1 MKKVVLLLICIAL
14 LGGVAA
20 CGGGGTTPTE
30 TATSPT
36 SSPTATLPSP
46 TPTKTIVVGT
56 AAEYP
61 PMEYVENGEIVGFD
75 IDLIKELARIAGYNV
90 QIENTAWDGIFAALF
105 AKKVDVVASA
115 VSITDERKKEM
126 LFVGPYLEAG
136 QGIVI
141 KKDRTDIKGPDDLK
155 GKTIGV
161 QKSTT
166 GDEAASA
173 MEGVRVERYEDILL
187 AFKDLENGR
196 IDAVVNDVPV
206 NAYQIAKSGSQFI
219 QIAKKFTMEEYGLAV
234 RLNDQVIHQ
243 ALSQALQKA
252 KGIGTYKQIYDKWF
266 GGS

>member
-14 LGGVAA
+14 VGSIAA

-30 TATSPT
+30 TGTSESP
-36 SSPTATLPSP
+36 SPTATSP
-46 TPTKTIVVGT
+46 TPTKTIIVGT

-61 PMEYVENGEIVGFD
+61 PMEFVENGQVVGFD

-90 QIENTAWDGIFAALF
+90 QIENTAWDGIFAALKS
-105 AKKVDVVASA
+105 KKVDVIASA
-115 VSITDERKKEM
+115 VSITEDRKKEM

-141 KKDRTDIKGPDDLK
+141 KKDRTDIKGAEDLK
-155 GKTIGV
+155 GKTVGV
-161 QKSTT
+161 QKGTT
-166 GDEAASA
+166 GDEAATA
-173 MEGVRVERYEDILL
+173 MEGVQVERYEDILL

-206 NAYQIAKSGSQFI
+206 NAYQIAKSGANLT
-219 QIAKKFTMEEYGLAV
+219 QIAKKFTVEEYGFAV
-234 RLNDQVIHQ
+234 RLDDQVLYQ

-252 KGIGTYKQIYDKWF
+252 KGIGTYKQIFSTWF